1 MDDSRKLLE
10 ELELTLLRPA
20 GRSDKAVLAKLISDE
35 FTEVGASGATFGKRE
50 VLAALPTQAGVTF
63 RADDLQVKL
72 LSPTVGLVT
81 YVVAKRSGAQSTTSR
96 RCSIWQLTQEQWQ
109 LVYHQGTAT

>member
-1 MDDSRKLLE
+1 MDDPLKLLE
-10 ELELTLLRPA
+10 ELELILLSPS
-20 GRSDKAVLAKLISDE
+20 GRNDKTALTKLISDE
-35 FTEVGASGATFGKRE
+35 FSEVGASGATFGKRE

-63 RADDLQVKL
+63 QADDLQVKL

-81 YVVAKRSGAQSTTSR
+81 YVVTKRSGAKSSTSK

-109 LVYHQGTAT
+109 LVYHQGTAA

>member
-35 FTEVGASGATFGKRE
+35 FTEVGASGATFGKHD
-50 VLAALPTQAGVTF
+50 VLAALPTEADVTF
-63 RADDLQVKL
+63 HVAHLQVKL
-72 LSPTVGLVT
+72 LSSTVGLVT
-81 YVVAKRSGAQSTTSR
+81 YVVTKRSGAQSVASK
-96 RCSIWQLTQEQWQ
+96 RCSIWQLTQDQWQ
-109 LVYHQGTAT
+109 LVYHQGTPT